1 MGGDSEM
8 TKAVSGSDV
17 VIDSAADALLRN
29 GWVVLDGLIEPGVL
43 KDLRDEMTLALCG
56 LPHYAYP
63 FGEQRR
69 IPANAR
75 RHEFPVTHQVLLHGP
90 LGAICEQY
98 GAKLLSDY
106 LVWSEECKPDPHA
119 IYGRPHFDRRH
130 QLKIFIYLSDVEAK
144 DGPTLVASESRE
156 RRERRWSE
164 AWRAALSL
172 DNATDLDKIHHMVS
186 AIPDG
191 TAEYKN
197 VQCEVDVDR
206 PSLTPLT
213 GPAGTVVCFD
223 TSITHC
229 GGLVAGN
236 GHRKTVRRHCI
247 LS

>member
-98 GAKLLSDY
+98 CYPTISYGARSASPILTRY
-106 LVWSEECKPDPHA
+106 TG
-119 IYGRPHFDRRH
+119 GR
-130 QLKIFIYLSDVEAK
+130 IS
-144 DGPTLVASESRE
+144 
-156 RRERRWSE
+156 
-164 AWRAALSL
+164 
-172 DNATDLDKIHHMVS
+172 
-186 AIPDG
+186 
-191 TAEYKN
+191 
-197 VQCEVDVDR
+197 
-206 PSLTPLT
+206 T
-213 GPAGTVVCFD
+213 GD
-223 TSITHC
+223 TS
-229 GGLVAGN
+229 
-236 GHRKTVRRHCI
+236 
-247 LS
+247 